1 MVVAEDCSVGVVLP
15 LFDPFHHS
23 RLAAN
28 QKTQCAYTINMA
40 VNTRSG
46 LNRMSSG
53 LAGPSSEPASVSRQ
67 CQLIVQKCY
76 RPTGLQWLKCKG
88 AVMILIWC
96 HLVFCGYYLIRHKL
110 VWQVKVNV
118 AVPSA
123 AFAVVIFV
131 SPIAGWL
138 ADVYFGR
145 YKVLKWSVWTIWI
158 SSMLL
163 TASSVVAEFV
173 TDYEHISTN
182 VTEVAMM
189 IVMEVGLAGFASNII
204 QFSMDQLPY
213 ASTVEIV
220 SFIRWLAW
228 TYFSSGAVLNYTLF
242 CTERKYELI
251 GLLVVTASLTL
262 AVCLDILFNHHLI
275 KEPVAKNPFRVVF
288 DVVRY
293 AIKTKHP
300 RCRSAFTYCEDEL
313 PSRIDFGKS
322 KYGGPFTTEQVE
334 DVKTFLRLL
343 PLIIVS
349 GIVAGVTVPTFFL
362 STSLSL
368 QYTTLGESNMEKVL
382 SNCYSQVSMTH
393 VAYFSGTVLIA
404 LHELFICPVFNRCC
418 PRIKSLRKIVIGVV
432 LQIVW
437 VTTLMA
443 FDVLSRHLYLKSNG
457 YNATIQCI
465 FYESHSTLSTS
476 FSYHWLAIPNFLQF
490 TSIVFCLIGIIEF
503 ISAQVPYSMK
513 GLIIGLLYSLAM
525 FFATAIG
532 LPSLLLFK
540 HKLSTWGTGTISC
553 GFWYALLVIVV
564 ELFICAALLL
574 FMRWY
579 KNRKR
584 EDVLPNEHFF
594 AERYYSKN
602 TM

>member
-1 MVVAEDCSVGVVLP
+1 MTERAAESNSLESSSTSMEHVL
-15 LFDPFHHS
+15 LLSGGFS
-23 RLAAN
+23 
-28 QKTQCAYTINMA
+28 TQEKLRACCMPRYKMRRIKNKGATA
-40 VNTRSG
+40 VLVLCYLMISA
-46 LNRMSSG
+46 LY
-53 LAGPSSEPASVSRQ
+53 LLISVSDHDLPHPQ
-67 CQLIVQKCY
+67 A
-76 RPTGLQWLKCKG
+76 WLMTFG
-88 AVMILIWC
+88 ITTSL
-96 HLVFCGYYLIRHKL
+96 
-110 VWQVKVNV
+110 
-118 AVPSA
+118 
-123 AFAVVIFV
+123 
-131 SPIAGWL
+131 AGWL
-138 ADVYFGR
+138 ADAFIGR
-145 YKVLKWSVWTIWI
+145 YKVIRCSILMTWLFMIIAAV
-158 SSMLL
+158 
-163 TASSVVAEFV
+163 SSVIAQLEDRYYKYNAKILLVIFSLMS
-173 TDYEHISTN
+173 IG
-182 VTEVAMM
+182 
-189 IVMEVGLAGFASNII
+189 IGGFQANII
-204 QFSMDQLPY
+204 QFGLDQLHD
-213 ASTVEIV
+213 ASTTEIT
-220 SFIRWLAW
+220 SFIIW
-228 TYFSSGAVLNYTLF
+228 YVCTLF
-242 CTERKYELI
+242 SAI
-251 GLLVVTASLTL
+251 IVVTINYLCLNEQYKLFIHLFTCANLTL
-262 AVCLDILFNHHLI
+262 AVLLLFCCNHWLV
-275 KEPVAKNPFRVVF
+275 KEPAAQNPFKLVYKVIK
-288 DVVRY
+288 Y

-300 RCRSAFTYCEDEL
+300 RHRSAFTYCEDDL

-513 GLIIGLLYSLAM
+513 GLTIGLLYSLAM

>member
-334 DVKTFLRLL
+334 DVKTSLQLLVVVLVSSFLPGPTLFLEYAQSKFTNQLL
-343 PLIIVS
+343 DPAEITDGCYTAKDISFVFYGCGILSVPLYDIVIHPVICRYS
-349 GIVAGVTVPTFFL
+349 SSYSSYWKILLGFTIHLLRVVAVMSIDLTANQVYM
-362 STSLSL
+362 SLSASENQTSHVQCL
-368 QYTTLGESNMEKVL
+368 FFDSN
-382 SNCYSQVSMTH
+382 
-393 VAYFSGTVLIA
+393 G
-404 LHELFICPVFNRCC
+404 VF
-418 PRIKSLRKIVIGVV
+418 K
-432 LQIVW
+432 
-437 VTTLMA
+437 
-443 FDVLSRHLYLKSNG
+443 DVLDYRWLSLLEI
-457 YNATIQCI
+457 ADCV
-465 FYESHSTLSTS
+465 FTL
-476 FSYHWLAIPNFLQF
+476 L
-490 TSIVFCLIGIIEF
+490 VFIGIIEF
-503 ISAQVPYSMK
+503 LCAQIPYSMK
-513 GLIIGLLYSLAM
+513 GVFIGVLITILSLCSALGVAA
-525 FFATAIG
+525 FVPFTLE
-532 LPSLLLFK
+532 LPIWYKGVL
-540 HKLSTWGTGTISC
+540 SC
-553 GFWYALLVIVV
+553 GFWCFLSEAIVIGVGLVMAMAVIK
-564 ELFICAALLL
+564 
-574 FMRWY
+574 WY
-579 KNRKR
+579 KKRKR
-584 EDVLPNEHFF
+584 EDVLPNEQTF
-594 AERYYSKN
+594 AERYYSN
-602 TM
+602 